1 MTESVSVADLI
12 RSVDIVEYI
21 SQYMDLEM
29 RVDGEYWGISCLSD
43 HDTDPSFSVNPDKQC
58 FWDFSSHKGGDILA
72 FIQSYHKCGFLRAV
86 TILQDYADA
95 HGVHPEHV
103 QELNCTKEI
112 LKYSM
117 PKKKVKEAKYV
128 NLGDDCMDKY
138 VEDWEKTACW
148 EDEGISREAMKFF
161 KVRFDPLS
169 DRIVFPI
176 RAMDGTIINVCG
188 RTIDPDFKEKKL
200 RKYTYFYPLG
210 RFDTLYGFY
219 ENAQEILDKGEIIVF
234 EGQKSVMKAWS
245 WGIKNAVA
253 LCTSHMNIYQFV
265 LFLKLGVRVV
275 FALDTDA
282 DILKDENVIRLTKYL
297 PIESV
302 VNFGG
307 LLGEKMAPVDAGKE
321 VWEKLY
327 AKRRG
332 VVRIRA

>member
-1 MTESVSVADLI
+1 MTENVSVAELI
-12 RSVDIVEYI
+12 ASVDIVEYI

-58 FWDFSSHKGGDILA
+58 FWDFSSHRGGDILA
-72 FIQSYHKCGFLRAV
+72 FIQCYHKCGFLRAV
-86 TILQDYADA
+86 TILQEYAEA
-95 HGVHPEHV
+95 KGIHPETV

-112 LKYSM
+112 LKYSK
-117 PKKKVKEAKYV
+117 PKKKQKEAKYID
-128 NLGDDCMDKY
+128 LGETCMDKY
-138 VEDWEKTACW
+138 PEDWSKTQCW
-148 EDEGISREAMKFF
+148 EDEGISREAMRFF

-176 RAMDGTIINVCG
+176 RAMDGGIINICG
-188 RTIDPDFKEKKL
+188 RTVDPDYKTKKL

-219 ENAQEILDKGEIIVF
+219 ENAQNILDKGEVIVF
-234 EGQKSVMKAWS
+234 EGQKSVMKAWG
-245 WGIKNAVA
+245 WGVKNAVA

-282 DILKDENVIRLTKYL
+282 DILRDENVLKLTKYL
-297 PIESV
+297 PVENV
-302 VNFGG
+302 LNQNG
-307 LLGEKMAPVDAGKE
+307 LLGEKMAPVDAGRE
-321 VWEKLY
+321 VWETLY
-327 AKRRG
+327 ANRKR
-332 VVRIRA
+332 VVRRRA